1 MEQINEM
8 TGKII
13 YNTHFFKKIKDIT
26 ANIIAIIVGAFI
38 CRWRLVIHG
47 GIDGFSRR
55 IVFLKCSDNN
65 RAETVFHSF
74 ERAVLLY
81 GLPLRVRSDKGRE
94 NCDVA
99 WYMLNHPQRG
109 PEMASYITGRS
120 VHNQRIERLWRD
132 VYTVCTYIYH
142 QLFNKM
148 EDQGL
153 LDADDELKLFC
164 LHYVFIPRINRD
176 LLEFSE
182 AFNNT
187 PMRTERNKTPVQL
200 WNMGMLEGRG
210 PPTQEEIEVLILVF
224 QEIQFLILTTR
235 DFISIRFNNCPVDR
249 SPRK

>member
-1 MEQINEM
+1 MV
-8 TGKII
+8 T
-13 YNTHFFKKIKDIT
+13 
-26 ANIIAIIVGAFI
+26 VI
-38 CRWRLVIHG
+38 CRWRMVIHG

-55 IVFLKCSDNN
+55 IMFIKCSDNN
-65 RAETVFHSF
+65 RAETVFQSF
-74 ERAVLLY
+74 EQAVFLY

-109 PEMASYITGRS
+109 PEMASFITGRS

-142 QLFNKM
+142 QLFSKM
-148 EDQGL
+148 ENQGL
-153 LDADDELKLFC
+153 LDADDEMRLFC

-176 LLEFSE
+176 LHDFSE

-200 WNMGMLEGRG
+200 WNMGLLEGRG
-210 PPTQEEIEVLILVF
+210 PPIQEEIEV
-224 QEIQFLILTTR
+224 
-235 DFISIRFNNCPVDR
+235 S
-249 SPRK
+249 